1 MTSATPPDPDSPDA
15 AKDAPPGAAHDDSPD
30 GALLALPPL
39 PTPPPPPPAPCQ
51 NCGQPVPG
59 KYCAECGQPAGVHVL
74 TLHDVAHDVVH
85 SALHLDS
92 RVWRTLRTLVLK
104 PGELTNEFIRGR
116 RQRYLPPFRL
126 YLILSVLFFALSA
139 LLPEGQLVHV
149 DASGDTVIAYG
160 PAAPDDGRPPA
171 DLSKP
176 ECNLQLDGALGE
188 RLNPALNEA
197 CAKVVADNG
206 RHLAQV
212 FLRNA
217 PKLMFLFL
225 PLMAAV
231 AMLFYWKPRR
241 LYAEHL
247 VMFLHVHAFLFLTL
261 SATAVINA
269 LMTLELPG
277 IGLLGLVTF
286 ALILYLPWY
295 VVRAMRVVYGDGR
308 LRTDVKFAVMSV
320 IYFSLLGVTMLG
332 GLLYSAISL

>member
-1 MTSATPPDPDSPDA
+1 MTTATPPDQDDA
-15 AKDAPPGAAHDDSPD
+15 EGTPDAPPEAAPQ
-30 GALLALPPL
+30 ALPPL
-39 PTPPPPPPAPCQ
+39 PTPCQ
-51 NCGQPVPG
+51 NCGQPVAG
-59 KYCAECGQPAGVHVL
+59 NYCAECGQPAGVHVL

-126 YLILSVLFFALSA
+126 YLVLSVLFFALSA

-149 DASGDTVIAYG
+149 DAGGDKVIAYG
-160 PAAPDDGRPPA
+160 PAAPEGGMPPA
-171 DLSKP
+171 DLSKA

-188 RLNPALNEA
+188 RLNPVFNEA

-206 RHLAQV
+206 GRLGQV
-212 FLRNA
+212 FLQTA

-247 VMFLHVHAFLFLTL
+247 VMFLHTHAFVFLLL
-261 SATAVINA
+261 SVKSVIDA
-269 LMTLELPG
+269 LMTVELPG
-277 IGLLGLVTF
+277 VGLLGLVVL
-286 ALILYLPWY
+286 ALMAYLPWY
-295 VVRAMRVVYGDGR
+295 VFRAMRVVYGEGR
-308 LRTDVKFAVMSV
+308 LRTSLKFGAMSLT
-320 IYFSLLGVTMLG
+320 YFVLLAVTMLG
-332 GLLYSAISL
+332 GMLYSAMSL